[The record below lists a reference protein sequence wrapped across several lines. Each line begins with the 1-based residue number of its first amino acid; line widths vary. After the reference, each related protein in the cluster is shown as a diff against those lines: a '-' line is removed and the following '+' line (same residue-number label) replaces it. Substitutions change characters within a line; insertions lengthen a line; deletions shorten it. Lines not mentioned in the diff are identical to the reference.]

1 MVVDAR
7 TGHNRINHTSKFIPL
22 YDIRSIHGNNDVVP
36 QVVCKTSALN
46 KYRRN
51 KMAEQKQETKPLSRS
66 EREAQIKDKAGL
78 VIVVMALFM
87 AITTYFANSY
97 SGAVMKNM
105 LKATDTY
112 AFYQSKS
119 IKQSIAEG
127 QLDEAKQRNDKAKIE
142 KLEAKID
149 RYESDPKSGEGK
161 KELLAKAR
169 AFEEARDNASK
180 HSPWLTFASMAF
192 QLAIVLLSASIIAVN
207 NNMYKA
213 SLGVAVI
220 GMILL
225 SQGIWLWF

>member
-1 MVVDAR
+1 
-7 TGHNRINHTSKFIPL
+7 
-22 YDIRSIHGNNDVVP
+22 
-36 QVVCKTSALN
+36 
-46 KYRRN
+46 
-51 KMAEQKQETKPLSRS
+51 MAEAQVQPKPLTRS

-87 AITTYFANSY
+87 AVTTYFANQH
-97 SGAVMKNM
+97 SGAVLKNM

-127 QLDEAKQRNDKAKIE
+127 QLSEALAKHDTPRVNELVAKI
-142 KLEAKID
+142 A
-149 RYESDPKSGEGK
+149 RYETDPVKGEGK
-161 KELLAKAR
+161 KELLAKAQ
-169 AFEEARDNASK
+169 AFEAARDQSAK

-207 NNMYKA
+207 NTMYKI
-213 SLGVAVI
+213 SEVVAVI
-220 GMILL
+220 GVLLL